1 MSDEVKNEQ
10 APPVPQLTGYNLRQ
24 RMCLAM
30 GAIGGVGKHG
40 TNIDQHYKYQTAADI
55 FEAVQQAFAKYGI
68 AFLAKEKAIKWLEPL
83 TTGKGGTM
91 YRCEATMTFRLMNS
105 EDREIKDGNGYPYEY
120 LETDSTGIG
129 FDMSDKALNKAK
141 TQALKY
147 FLKPT
152 FVIGEDEDD
161 SDGDQTSPGDEG
173 DRKGPTPC
181 PACGTVGAIIVGKP
195 EFGGGWLCF
204 RRKGGCGAKFSMD
217 PATVKKEPEAKAI
230 PPSQSDDT
238 AQAFPQ
244 SPEDVPYDP
253 DGRQAAPSP
262 APEAQP
268 ASAGDSAQ
276 AAAPSELTNQEIDWI
291 EDTAKASNTI
301 LSTLLAQAKAKEIKD
316 ISRVVF
322 EGLVRPTLETRL
334 KKAQA
339 NKKK

>member
-1 MSDEVKNEQ
+1 MSEETKG
-10 APPVPQLTGYNLRQ
+10 LNLRE

-30 GAIGGVGKHG
+30 GDIGGVAKGG
-40 TNIDQHYKYQTAADI
+40 TNKDQGYKYQTAADI
-55 FEAVQQAFAKYGI
+55 FDAVQRALAKSGI
-68 AFLAKEKAIKWLEPL
+68 AFLAKEKSVELLPDFL
-83 TTGKGGTM
+83 TKNGTVTHV
-91 YRCEATMTFRLMNS
+91 AKVVMTFRLMCA

-120 LETDSTGIG
+120 LEADSTGYA
-129 FDMSDKALNKAK
+129 FDYSDKFIQKAK
-141 TQALKY
+141 TFSLKS
-147 FLKPT
+147 FLKDT
-152 FVIGEDEDD
+152 FVIGEEEDD
-161 SDGDQTSPGDEG
+161 SDGDQTSPGDDGEA
-173 DRKGPTPC
+173 DRPKATPC
-181 PACGTVGAIIVGKP
+181 PACGVVGAIIVGKA
-195 EFGGGWLCF
+195 EYGGGWLCF

-217 PATVKKEPEAKAI
+217 PATVKKGPEAKAI
-230 PPSQSDDT
+230 PPSQSDDV
-238 AQAFPQ
+238 AQAFPE

-253 DGRQAAPSP
+253 DGQQAAPSP
-262 APEAQP
+262 APEPQP
-268 ASAGDSAQ
+268 ASADDSGP